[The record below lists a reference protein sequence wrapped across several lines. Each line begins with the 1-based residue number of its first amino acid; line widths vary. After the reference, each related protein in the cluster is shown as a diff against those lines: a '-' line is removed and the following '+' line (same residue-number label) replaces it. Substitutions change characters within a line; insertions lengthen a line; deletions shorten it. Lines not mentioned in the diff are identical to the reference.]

1 MLGACASKRKKA
13 DMAKQFTTLSFLDK
27 AGPQQPRKSG
37 QPQTEESVER
47 DRKFAERAA
56 AIEKLKK
63 ARVDTAAAVKPAV
76 AKPASKA
83 RRKVS
88 KE

>member
-1 MLGACASKRKKA
+1 
-13 DMAKQFTTLSFLDK
+13 MAKQFTTLNFLDK

-37 QPQTEESVER
+37 QPQTEESIER

-63 ARVDTAAAVKPAV
+63 ARVDTAAAVKPGV
-76 AKPASKA
+76 TKPASKA
-83 RRKVS
+83 RRKTS
-88 KE
+88 KD

>member
-1 MLGACASKRKKA
+1 
-13 DMAKQFTTLSFLDK
+13 MAKQFTTLSFLDK

-37 QPQTEESVER
+37 QPQTEESIER

-63 ARVDTAAAVKPAV
+63 ARVGTAAANPAA

-83 RRKVS
+83 RRKTS
-88 KE
+88 KD

>member
-1 MLGACASKRKKA
+1 
-13 DMAKQFTTLSFLDK
+13 MAKQFTTLNFLDK

-37 QPQTEESVER
+37 QPQTEESIER

-63 ARVDTAAAVKPAV
+63 ARVGTAADKPVVA

-83 RRKVS
+83 RRKTS

>member
-1 MLGACASKRKKA
+1 
-13 DMAKQFTTLSFLDK
+13 MAKQFTTLSFLDK

-37 QPQTEESVER
+37 QPQTEESIER

-63 ARVDTAAAVKPAV
+63 ARVSTAAANPAV

-83 RRKVS
+83 RRKTS
-88 KE
+88 KD